1 LFFKATLKKRSKII
15 VLKVTT
21 LKADVFDVVV
31 YRRMANIKDSVS
43 VIVAKLECYKSITRV
58 PSSNIIF

>member
-1 LFFKATLKKRSKII
+1 
-15 VLKVTT
+15 LKVTT